1 VIHWESEEHLEER
14 QTKMIITHSLNFETV
29 LDEDSEAYQTIL
41 EMPEEYVKAMF
52 EQMLKD
58 LVAPALKPVL
68 EELNKN
74 GSWAILRLAK

>member
-1 VIHWESEEHLEER
+1 
-14 QTKMIITHSLNFETV
+14 MIITHSLEFETV
-29 LDEDSEAYQTIL
+29 VDENSEAFEIIQN
-41 EMPEEYVKAMF
+41 MPEEYVKAML

-58 LVAPALKPVL
+58 LVAPSLEPVL

>member
-1 VIHWESEEHLEER
+1 
-14 QTKMIITHSLNFETV
+14 MIVKHSLNFETIIA
-29 LDEDSEAYQTIL
+29 EDSEAFDVIQN
-41 EMPEEYVKAMF
+41 MPEEYVKAML

-58 LVAPALKPVL
+58 LVAPSLEPVL

>member
-1 VIHWESEEHLEER
+1 
-14 QTKMIITHSLNFETV
+14 MIITHSLNFETV

>member
-1 VIHWESEEHLEER
+1 
-14 QTKMIITHSLNFETV
+14 MIITHSLEFETV
-29 LDEDSEAYQTIL
+29 VDENSEAFEVIQN
-41 EMPEEYVKAMF
+41 MPEEYVKAML

-58 LVAPALKPVL
+58 LVAPSLEPVL